1 MASELDKIRSK
12 LQEGME
18 LEYEATSRQITI
30 VIEFSEESRFKELN
44 SVLDQISLDLIKT
57 GYVIT
62 YDNTR
67 STVIHKVMKHHR
79 YVSFSM
85 KKEKE
90 AVNA

>member
-1 MASELDKIRSK
+1 MASELDKIRGK

-18 LEYEATSRQITI
+18 LEYEAVSRQITI
-30 VIEFSEESRFKELN
+30 IIEFSEKPRFDELS

-62 YDNTR
+62 YDNTK
-67 STVIHKVMKHHR
+67 STFMNKVMKHHR

-90 AVNA
+90 EANA

>member
-30 VIEFSEESRFKELN
+30 IIEFSEESRFKELN

-57 GYVIT
+57 GYAIT
-62 YDNTR
+62 YDNTK
-67 STVIHKVMKHHR
+67 STFICKVMKHHR